1 MRVVIDCNVIV
12 AAARIDG
19 SCRRALLAA
28 IRDHEIVLSEPIVD
42 EYRDVGARLKHRA
55 YRPVM
60 LILIDLLEIVAL
72 TVEPTVTNFGL
83 DDPDDEVYLATAS
96 AGETQVLITGNLR
109 HFPERF
115 YGGIEILTPSEFLE
129 RC

>member
-19 SCRRALLAA
+19 LCRQTLVTA

-42 EYRDVGARLKHRA
+42 EYRDVGARLKHRV

-60 LILIDLLEIVAL
+60 LILIDLLDIVAL
-72 TVEPTVTNFGL
+72 TVEPAAIEFRL
-83 DDPDDEVYLATAS
+83 QDPDDEVYLATAS
-96 AGETQVLITGNLR
+96 AGDAQVLITGNIR
-109 HFPERF
+109 HFPKRL
-115 YGGIEILTPSEFLE
+115 YRGIEILTPSEFLE
-129 RC
+129 RT

>member
-1 MRVVIDCNVIV
+1 MRIVIDCNVIV

-19 SCRRALLAA
+19 SCRRVLLAA

-72 TVEPTVTNFGL
+72 TVEPAAIAFGL
-83 DDPDDEVYLATAS
+83 DDSDDEVYLATAS
-96 AGETQVLITGNLR
+96 AGDAQALITGNLR
-109 HFPERF
+109 HFSERF
-115 YGGIEILTPSEFLE
+115 YHGIEILTPSEFLE
-129 RC
+129 RR

>member
-1 MRVVIDCNVIV
+1 MRVVIDCNIII

-60 LILIDLLEIVAL
+60 LVLVDLLEIVAL
-72 TVEPTVTNFGL
+72 TVEPAAI
-83 DDPDDEVYLATAS
+83 DC
-96 AGETQVLITGNLR
+96 NL
-109 HFPERF
+109 
-115 YGGIEILTPSEFLE
+115 
-129 RC
+129 